1 MTNLTPGQTPA
12 GGGLTQGHLSP
23 TAAAQ
28 GAYSGD
34 DPSNEPGQY
43 PSSLFGVALPQ
54 GTGAGGSPGAGGAA
68 DPSNEPGQLSE
79 GISGAG
85 PSVNGESGAPG
96 TMGQQNGSGGGDTI
110 NYTRPGSYLTGTNAT
125 DTVHDDIS
133 GPGDWTQ
140 AIDGSYAGAGPQLPG
155 ISGNEPVPGGRFQPG
170 GGRVLRGGY
179 RRGQR

>member
-1 MTNLTPGQTPA
+1 MANLTPGQQPA
-12 GGGLTQGHLSP
+12 GGGLTQGNVSEA
-23 TAAAQ
+23 AAAQ
-28 GAYSGD
+28 GAFGG

-43 PSSLFGVALPQ
+43 PASLFGVALPQ
-54 GTGAGGSPGAGGAA
+54 GTGAGGSAGASGGS

-85 PSVNGESGAPG
+85 PSVNADSGAPG
-96 TMGQQNGSGGGDTI
+96 TQGQQNGAGGGTTV

-125 DTVHDDIS
+125 DTVQDNIS

-140 AIDGSYAGAGPQLPG
+140 AIDGSYAGGGPQLPG
-155 ISGNEPVPGGRFQPG
+155 IAGNEPTAGGGRFQPG
-170 GGRVLRGGY
+170 SGRVLRGGY